1 MAIEIA
7 VILVILVIFFVLGA
21 LLPADHGVKFWR

>member
-1 MAIEIA
+1 MEIA
-7 VILVILVIFFVLGA
+7 IILVILMILFALGA